1 MEMLARFL
9 VGQPLNIFLV
19 ACLFFVRY
27 LYLKFYQ
34 KQMKGYVI
42 FLVSSLAWLS
52 YALWEWLIKIK
63 TPEADIRVDLLLI
76 WPVLLV
82 LLIWAVISSLIYKKR

>member
-9 VGQPLNIFLV
+9 VGQPFNIFLV
-19 ACLFFVRY
+19 ACLFFARY
-27 LYLKFYQ
+27 LYLKLYK
-34 KQMKGYVI
+34 KQMKGHVI
-42 FLVSSLAWLS
+42 FLVSGLAWLF

-82 LLIWAVISSLIYKKR
+82 LLIWAVISFLKND